1 MFLQIHNTT
10 IYTQLTDKLLETSV
24 PPLKDP
30 VKSIII
36 FLTNKVKFPFYLVR
50 TRGARPE
57 KSLIRPRSTKTTA
70 FVLVKSILI

>member
-10 IYTQLTDKLLETSV
+10 IYTQLTDKLLEASV

-36 FLTNKVKFPFYLVR
+36 LLTNKFPFYLVR